1 MITHDELSDTRN
13 PADTPEPAV
22 AEAEAL
28 AEGAA
33 TPEGTATPAEGAAAP
48 AETAA
53 APAEAAPARAPR
65 GPTPVNIRNFSVRC
79 GRCDQYQVIVAFA
92 RLDEEWN
99 LYTYECDSEP
109 CVSEPSVTRTFIEV
123 PVDLD
128 EFANRNPN
136 WRGGK
141 KWGGA

>member
-13 PADTPEPAV
+13 HADTPEPAV
-22 AEAEAL
+22 AEAGSP
-28 AEGAA
+28 AEGA
-33 TPEGTATPAEGAAAP
+33 GTPAEGARAA
-48 AETAA
+48 AETAPPTA
-53 APAEAAPARAPR
+53 APAEAVPARAPR

-109 CVSEPSVTRTFIEV
+109 CVSEPGVTRTFIEV

>member
-1 MITHDELSDTRN
+1 M
-13 PADTPEPAV
+13 PEPA
-22 AEAEAL
+22 APEAEPQP
-28 AEGAA
+28 GAA
-33 TPEGTATPAEGAAAP
+33 

-53 APAEAAPARAPR
+53 ETAAEAAPEATPARAPR

-79 GRCDQYQVIVAFA
+79 GRCDQYQVIVGFKP
-92 RLDEEWN
+92 LDEEWN
-99 LYTYECDSEP
+99 LYTYECDGEP
-109 CVSEPSVTRTFIEV
+109 CVSEPALTRTYIEV